1 MSHWRS
7 LLISIFILAI
17 LTSSSLAA
25 IKTVTYSSSLYA
37 NLTPPGELV
46 DWNDN
51 FTFPYF
57 DPAMGKLIS
66 VYFAATLNA
75 TLDGAAENG
84 APKPVQNAYFAVD
97 AYMDAV
103 MINGQHI
110 PLQVYLRVPETGGI
124 NVTAYDGV
132 WDFLGT
138 SSFNGSDA
146 NDTWGYVY
154 YDDSANT
161 TDYVGTG
168 TFPLLAYTRA
178 SSRVIGGGSW
188 YSLIT
193 TLAWSN
199 ASIIYTYDDAR
210 CLSGFKKDGCTGLPL
225 SGWNITVSNATRL
238 WNATTDASGFWRICG
253 LENNDTYT
261 VCELSQDGWTQTH
274 PDGCYSRHLI
284 GESISNLNFTNK
296 KLYCISGYKKDNCGD
311 SPLSSWNIT
320 ISNSTGYSANDT
332 TGIDGKYEFCNL
344 APGNYTLNEELKQG
358 WMQVIAPPEI
368 VLNCSNITNQ
378 NFTNQKLLCISG
390 YKLDDC
396 TNAGIENWLIT
407 LNNNT
412 TSNLTGS
419 DGKYE
424 FCNLVP
430 GRYTLTEETKD
441 GYISSGPISLD
452 VNLPCGSNLTDQNFT
467 NQALLC
473 ISGYKLD
480 DCTNSGIE
488 NWLIT
493 LNNSSYTTSNLTGS
507 DGKYEFCNL
516 MPGSYTLTE
525 ETKDGY
531 ISSGPISLDVNLP
544 CGSNLTDQNFT
555 NQALLCISGYKLDDC
570 TNAGIE
576 NWLITLNNSSYT
588 TSNLTGSDG
597 KYEFCN
603 LMPGS
608 YTLTEET
615 KDGYISSGPISLDV
629 TVPCGSNLTD
639 QNFTNQ
645 ALLCISGHKKNTCGE
660 YNLSNWTII
669 LSNSQGGAISAL
681 TNETGYYQFCGLP
694 PGVYNLSEE
703 SKDGWSAVSAPGQV
717 SLNCSDISGMDFVN
731 SECCGSSLKI
741 NKTADFGPSP
751 SSPVQV
757 NQAINYT
764 IVVENTG
771 NETLYLVNVTDD
783 KLGLIEQI
791 PSLMPGEF
799 RTFYARYIVTESDL
813 CQNIINE
820 ALANATDPCN
830 KTLQVNAAWSVP
842 TNYTAA
848 IKIDKW
854 ADVSSAGIGDVINYT
869 YTVTNTGDVNLSDLK
884 IEDDRLG
891 PIGK

>member
-1 MSHWRS
+1 MVIPLPTEFSEE
-7 LLISIFILAI
+7 
-17 LTSSSLAA
+17 
-25 IKTVTYSSSLYA
+25 
-37 NLTPPGELV
+37 P
-46 DWNDN
+46 N

-274 PDGCYSRHLI
+274 PDGCYSRDLI
-284 GESISNLNFTNK
+284 GENISNLNFTNK

-407 LNNNT
+407 LNNSSYT
-412 TSNLTGS
+412 TSSLTGS

-430 GRYTLTEETKD
+430 GR
-441 GYISSGPISLD
+441 
-452 VNLPCGSNLTDQNFT
+452 
-467 NQALLC
+467 
-473 ISGYKLD
+473 
-480 DCTNSGIE
+480 
-488 NWLIT
+488 
-493 LNNSSYTTSNLTGS
+493 
-507 DGKYEFCNL
+507 
-516 MPGSYTLTE
+516 YTLTE

-603 LMPGS
+603 LMPGR

-751 SSPVQV
+751 SSPVRV

-783 KLGLIEQI
+783 RLGLIEQI

-884 IEDDRLG
+884 IDDDRLG

>member
-1 MSHWRS
+1 
-7 LLISIFILAI
+7 
-17 LTSSSLAA
+17 
-25 IKTVTYSSSLYA
+25 
-37 NLTPPGELV
+37 
-46 DWNDN
+46 
-51 FTFPYF
+51 
-57 DPAMGKLIS
+57 MGKLIS

-531 ISSGPISLDVNLP
+531 ISSGPISLDV
-544 CGSNLTDQNFT
+544 
-555 NQALLCISGYKLDDC
+555 
-570 TNAGIE
+570 
-576 NWLITLNNSSYT
+576 
-588 TSNLTGSDG
+588 
-597 KYEFCN
+597 
-603 LMPGS
+603 
-608 YTLTEET
+608 
-615 KDGYISSGPISLDV
+615 